1 MVDSISIY
9 EAAKWKWN
17 TLLSANTASHLASA
31 NLPQKHFTN
40 MFATIL
46 INVFSKMDNET
57 EDIECTCGHS
67 GDGHCHCCE
76 CTQEQTPI
84 YEEID
89 QEEFINQLN
98 DWD

>member
-1 MVDSISIY
+1 
-9 EAAKWKWN
+9 
-17 TLLSANTASHLASA
+17 
-31 NLPQKHFTN
+31 
-40 MFATIL
+40 
-46 INVFSKMDNET
+46 MDNET
-57 EDIECTCGHS
+57 EEIECTCGHS